1 MLSSL
6 VAIYWFICFVVMT
19 RVLGDQVGTDGDCKS
34 ITSGVGVARR
44 LYLVSR
50 RRPQDMKKAG
60 SSGPPHPSFFVGCH
74 ASEIRSSAGREP
86 KGSERTSVD
95 LCGQLAVVIG
105 VAATGVD
112 QWAPTWQK
120 EVGWAPEA
128 G

>member
-1 MLSSL
+1 
-6 VAIYWFICFVVMT
+6 
-19 RVLGDQVGTDGDCKS
+19 
-34 ITSGVGVARR
+34 
-44 LYLVSR
+44 
-50 RRPQDMKKAG
+50 MKKAG
-60 SSGPPHPSFFVGCH
+60 SSGPPSSVFFLEV
-74 ASEIRSSAGREP
+74 SRTRIRSSAGREP
-86 KGSERTSVD
+86 KGPERTSVD